1 MFNNMLNRISSD
13 RADSNTIS
21 QLLWLVIVVVVVFAV
36 GAVITKAVT
45 TKGNDVAKKLNDSNA
60 TFEKD
65 VVKPN

>member
-21 QLLWLVIVVVVVFAV
+21 QLLWLVIVVVIVFAV

-45 TKGNDVAKKLNDSNA
+45 TKGNDVAKKLDDSNA
-60 TFEKD
+60 TFEKNIA
-65 VVKPN
+65 KPN

>member
-1 MFNNMLNRISSD
+1 MLNNMMYRISSD

-21 QLLWLVIVVVVVFAV
+21 QLLWLVIVVVIVFAV

-65 VVKPN
+65 VVKPQ

>member
-21 QLLWLVIVVVVVFAV
+21 QLLWLVIVVVIVFAV

-45 TKGNDVAKKLNDSNA
+45 TKGNDVAKKINDSEA
-60 TFEKD
+60 TFEKN
-65 VVKPN
+65 VAKPN

>member
-21 QLLWLVIVVVVVFAV
+21 QLLWLVIVVVIVFAV

-45 TKGNDVAKKLNDSNA
+45 TKGNDVAKKLDDSNA
-60 TFEKD
+60 TFEKS
-65 VVKPN
+65 VAKPK

>member
-21 QLLWLVIVVVVVFAV
+21 QLLWLVIVVVIVFAV

-45 TKGNDVAKKLNDSNA
+45 TKGNDVAKKLDDSNA
-60 TFEKD
+60 TFEKN
-65 VVKPN
+65 VAKPN

>member
-21 QLLWLVIVVVVVFAV
+21 QLLWLVIVVVIVFAV

-45 TKGNDVAKKLNDSNA
+45 TKGNDVAKKLDDSNA
-60 TFEKD
+60 TFEKNIA
-65 VVKPN
+65 KPR

>member
-21 QLLWLVIVVVVVFAV
+21 QLLWLVIVVVIVFAV

-45 TKGNDVAKKLNDSNA
+45 TKGNDVAKKLDDSNA
-60 TFEKD
+60 TFEKN
-65 VVKPN
+65 VAK